1 MSAKKGGL
9 GRNLD
14 SLIPTA
20 IKSTTTNEVVADR
33 LEVELAAITPN
44 PKQPRTI
51 FDSEALHE
59 LAASIKEIGIL
70 QPPVVRK
77 IAADKYELI
86 MGERR
91 FRAAKLAG
99 LTK

>member
-14 SLIPTA
+14 SLIPTP
-20 IKSTTTNEVVADR
+20 IKLSGTSAPIADR
-33 LEVELAAITPN
+33 GEVPLSSISPN

-59 LAASIKEIGIL
+59 LAASIKEINIS
-70 QPPVVRK
+70 
-77 IAADKYELI
+77 
-86 MGERR
+86 
-91 FRAAKLAG
+91 
-99 LTK
+99 